1 MTEEKIHELMR
12 QSAFNTAAPWNKL
25 LNAYVAQ
32 LAAIS
37 PNLPDDALVA
47 MIRLGAACHRK
58 AFAEL
63 AASEEAEIALHR
75 IRQQAL
81 SQGKNSRFSI
91 DPLLD

>member
-1 MTEEKIHELMR
+1 MTEEKIQELIR
-12 QSAFNTAAPWNKL
+12 QCAIDMTTPWNKL
-25 LNAYVAQ
+25 LNAYITQ

-37 PNLPDDALVA
+37 PSLPDDALDA

-63 AASEEAEIALHR
+63 AANEQTEIALHR
-75 IRQQAL
+75 IRQQAS
-81 SQGKNSRFSI
+81 SQGKKSRFSI